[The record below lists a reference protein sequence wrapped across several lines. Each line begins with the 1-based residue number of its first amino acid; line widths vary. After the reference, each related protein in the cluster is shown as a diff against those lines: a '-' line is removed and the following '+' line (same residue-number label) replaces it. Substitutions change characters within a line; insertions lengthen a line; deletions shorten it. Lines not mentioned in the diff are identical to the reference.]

1 MAREYRRFAAILVAD
16 VVGYSRMMGRD
27 ESGTLALLKAHRKER
42 FEPTLARHGGRLVK
56 LTGDG
61 ALAEFSSAVDAL
73 EAAIEFQQAI
83 LEPNRNQPEDRR
95 IVFRIG
101 LHLGDIIV
109 DDGNLYG
116 DGVNVAARL
125 EAEAPEGGI
134 AVSRAVHDVVA
145 GRLKA
150 TFTDLGEL
158 TLKNIDRPVRAF
170 RPVWDAADFPAAP
183 SPATTT
189 VQPPSAPLV
198 ADALLPLPEKPSVVV
213 LPFQNMSDDPEQ
225 EYFVDGLVE
234 DITSALSCIR
244 QLFVIA
250 RSSAFTYKGRSV
262 DIRQIGRELGVRY
275 VLEGSVRK
283 AGTRLRITGQLID
296 AESGA
301 HLWANHFDGQLNEVF
316 ELQDRITANV
326 AGALEPHLQL
336 AEIKRAQRK
345 ATADLGAYDY
355 YLRGLSLLISDYET
369 RWAEAASMFRKA
381 LGLDPE
387 YGVAYAMAAMC
398 VYHHKM
404 HGVVAPTEAEIAD
417 GVRLARLAAV
427 KGAQDAMALAYAGS
441 ALTYLAGDVEGGL
454 RLTERACVLNPNSF
468 AAWGCAGWNRLHAG
482 DPEAAIADFLRAL
495 RLSPRDGDVV
505 ALQTGIA
512 RAHFSAGRYDEAV
525 VWSERAISSR
535 ADSKVAR
542 RIRAAAY
549 AQAGRMDEAQRAI
562 ADLLALD
569 PEARLVRRRSSAGP
583 WQRPDDY
590 DRWFD
595 GLRRAGMPE

>member
-1 MAREYRRFAAILVAD
+1 VAREYRKLAAILVAD

-158 TLKNIDRPVRAF
+158 MFKNIDRPVRAF

-189 VQPPSAPLV
+189 VQPPAAPLV

-234 DITSALSCIR
+234 ISLVLHPPAVCH
-244 QLFVIA
+244 
-250 RSSAFTYKGRSV
+250 RS
-262 DIRQIGRELGVRY
+262 ELC
-275 VLEGSVRK
+275 L
-283 AGTRLRITGQLID
+283 
-296 AESGA
+296 
-301 HLWANHFDGQLNEVF
+301 HL
-316 ELQDRITANV
+316 
-326 AGALEPHLQL
+326 
-336 AEIKRAQRK
+336 
-345 ATADLGAYDY
+345 
-355 YLRGLSLLISDYET
+355 
-369 RWAEAASMFRKA
+369 
-381 LGLDPE
+381 
-387 YGVAYAMAAMC
+387 
-398 VYHHKM
+398 
-404 HGVVAPTEAEIAD
+404 
-417 GVRLARLAAV
+417 
-427 KGAQDAMALAYAGS
+427 
-441 ALTYLAGDVEGGL
+441 
-454 RLTERACVLNPNSF
+454 
-468 AAWGCAGWNRLHAG
+468 
-482 DPEAAIADFLRAL
+482 
-495 RLSPRDGDVV
+495 
-505 ALQTGIA
+505 
-512 RAHFSAGRYDEAV
+512 
-525 VWSERAISSR
+525 
-535 ADSKVAR
+535 
-542 RIRAAAY
+542 
-549 AQAGRMDEAQRAI
+549 
-562 ADLLALD
+562 
-569 PEARLVRRRSSAGP
+569 
-583 WQRPDDY
+583 
-590 DRWFD
+590 
-595 GLRRAGMPE
+595 

>member
-1 MAREYRRFAAILVAD
+1 MAREYRKLAAILVAD

-83 LEPNRNQPEDRR
+83 LEANRNQPEDRR

-109 DDGNLYG
+109 DDGDLYG

-158 TLKNIDRPVRAF
+158 MFKNIDRPVRAF

-189 VQPPSAPLV
+189 VQPPAAPLV

-250 RSSAFTYKGRSV
+250 RSSAFTYKGRTV

-381 LGLDPE
+381 LGWIPS
-387 YGVAYAMAAMC
+387 
-398 VYHHKM
+398 
-404 HGVVAPTEAEIAD
+404 
-417 GVRLARLAAV
+417 
-427 KGAQDAMALAYAGS
+427 MALR
-441 ALTYLAGDVEGGL
+441 TPW
-454 RLTERACVLNPNSF
+454 RQCACIITRCT
-468 AAWGCAGWNRLHAG
+468 AWW
-482 DPEAAIADFLRAL
+482 
-495 RLSPRDGDVV
+495 
-505 ALQTGIA
+505 
-512 RAHFSAGRYDEAV
+512 
-525 VWSERAISSR
+525 
-535 ADSKVAR
+535 
-542 RIRAAAY
+542 
-549 AQAGRMDEAQRAI
+549 
-562 ADLLALD
+562 
-569 PEARLVRRRSSAGP
+569 RRRK
-583 WQRPDDY
+583 QRSPTA
-590 DRWFD
+590 FD
-595 GLRRAGMPE
+595 WPASLQ